1 MQDIELLNIR
11 TSLKSLP
18 FLENKYDWIYF
29 ILSNVRIQ
37 HKLFRD

>member
-11 TSLKSLP
+11 TLLKSLT

-29 ILSNVRIQ
+29 VNVRIQ
-37 HKLFRD
+37 YKLF